1 MPKLPSHAD
10 IVANLRAIRSAASS
24 DQVREGRA
32 WYPAMGR
39 LIAVIGEDA
48 AADSGIP
55 VSKSL
60 AVGVFAAYSQ
70 NATWKANVTMAT
82 KYLTTRELRGMKTV
96 IAEIALMEAGTDP
109 REALGALK
117 RPDFYSNLMGD
128 YSVVTCDRWHL
139 RAALGEQKYALT
151 PEVRDAVTSATR
163 ELATEFEESPA
174 ACQAV
179 IWCTVRP
186 SGNGK

>member
-1 MPKLPSHAD
+1 MPLPSHD
-10 IVANLRAIRSAASS
+10 VIVSNLRAIRASS
-24 DQVREGRA
+24 TPDQVREGRA

-39 LIAVIGEDA
+39 LIATIGQECAEA
-48 AADSGIP
+48 AGTEISREF
-55 VSKSL
+55 

-82 KYLTTRELRGMKTV
+82 RYLTTRELRGMGCVTSKLS
-96 IAEIALMEAGTDP
+96 AMEAGTDP
-109 REALGALK
+109 GEAMGGALK
-117 RPDFYSNLMGD
+117 LTDFYRNLIGED
-128 YSVVTCDRWHL
+128 QFVTCDRWHIQ
-139 RAALGEQKYALT
+139 AATGDRITLT
-151 PEVRDAVTSATR
+151 PKVRDAITRATHEVAREFGESA
-163 ELATEFEESPA
+163 S